1 MFAPLHLSRFGIAL
15 AVCAAVAGGPSEAE
29 DRVPVILDTDIGDDI
44 DDTWALILAL
54 KSPKLDIRLV
64 ATDFGNAIYRSR
76 LTAKILEACGRTDI
90 PIAVGLNPEDR
101 PGRQS
106 DWLGDYQLDDYPG
119 IVHMDGVGAI
129 IDTIKNS
136 SKLVTLLC
144 IGPVP
149 NIAAALERDPSI
161 VTNARF
167 IGMHGSIRTGYDESP
182 TPSAE
187 WNVLSDPS
195 ALRKVFAAD
204 WDCTITPLDTCGLI
218 KLSGERYQRLLEADD
233 VFTTVLIENYR
244 SWLPHAAY
252 LNPRPNP
259 RIESSTLFDTL
270 AVYLAFDD
278 SLVEIERLP
287 IRVTDQGRT
296 VVDAT
301 AGRLVNCAT
310 SWKDSESF
318 HNYLADTL
326 AGRRVLR
333 VE

>member
-1 MFAPLHLSRFGIAL
+1 MIAALHLSRFGIAL
-15 AVCAAVAGGPSEAE
+15 AVCAAVVSGPSAAE
-29 DRVPVILDTDIGDDI
+29 DRIPIILDTDIGDDI

-54 KSPKLDIRLV
+54 KSPKLDVRMV
-64 ATDFGNAIYRSR
+64 ATDFGNGIYRAR

-90 PIAVGLNPEDR
+90 PVAVGLNPEDR

-129 IDTIKNS
+129 IDMIKNS
-136 SKLVTLLC
+136 SKPITLLC

-187 WNVLSDPS
+187 WNVFSDPS

-218 KLSGERYQRLLEADD
+218 KLSGERYQRLLGANDAS
-233 VFTTVLIENYR
+233 TTVLMENYR
-244 SWLPHAAY
+244 SWTSHAAY
-252 LNPRPNP
+252 QNPRPDP

-270 AVYLAFDD
+270 ALYLAFDD

-287 IRVTDQGRT
+287 IRVTDQGLT

-301 AGRLVNCAT
+301 GGRPVNCAT
-310 SWKDSESF
+310 SWKDLDSF
-318 HNYLADTL
+318 YNYLADTL
-326 AGRRVLR
+326 ADGRSTATR
-333 VE
+333 

>member
-1 MFAPLHLSRFGIAL
+1 MLAPLYLSRFGIAL
-15 AVCAAVAGGPSEAE
+15 AVCAAVAGGPSAAG
-29 DRVPVILDTDIGDDI
+29 DRVPIILDTDIGDDI

-54 KSPKLDIRLV
+54 KSPKLDVLMV
-64 ATDFGNAIYRSR
+64 ATDFGNTIYRSR
-76 LTAKILEACGRTDI
+76 LTAKILEACGRTDV
-90 PIAVGLNPEDR
+90 PVAVGLKPEDR

-136 SKLVTLLC
+136 SKPVTLLC
-144 IGPVP
+144 LGPVP

-161 VTNARF
+161 ASNARF
-167 IGMHGSIRTGYDESP
+167 IGMHGSIRIGYNGSP

-218 KLSGERYQRLLEADD
+218 KLSGERYQRILGAKDSS
-233 VFTTVLIENYR
+233 TNVLMENYR
-244 SWLPHAAY
+244 SWIPHAAY
-252 LNPRPNP
+252 LNPRPDP

-270 AVYLAFDD
+270 AVYMAFDD
-278 SLVEIERLP
+278 SLLKFERLP
-287 IRVTDQGRT
+287 IRVTDQGQT

-301 AGRLVNCAT
+301 VGRPVNCAT

-318 HNYLADTL
+318 YDYLADTL
-326 AGRRVLR
+326 ADRRSTATR
-333 VE
+333 